1 MFHYSSQSNMQTF
14 MVENKLFVGPAHLK
28 EALCENINKKVCF
41 LDTESLVLDIACKDL
56 RNELRSKD
64 MKKCRHRSSQTVVF
78 LSVAESVRIVAR
90 DHVISLGSRV

>member
-1 MFHYSSQSNMQTF
+1 MKWFPVLYIS
-14 MVENKLFVGPAHLK
+14 LFK